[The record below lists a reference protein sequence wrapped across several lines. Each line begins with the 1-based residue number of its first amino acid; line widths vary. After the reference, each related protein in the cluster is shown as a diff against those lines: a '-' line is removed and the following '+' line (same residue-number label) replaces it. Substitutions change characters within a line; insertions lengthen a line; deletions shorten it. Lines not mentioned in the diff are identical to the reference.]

1 MKQYQILFHPEH
13 GYKVVSTNSLDYSD
27 YLFTGYE
34 IKFTGNKKQCE
45 SQLDEMES
53 TGALAD

>member
-1 MKQYQILFHPEH
+1 MKQYQLLFHPEH
-13 GYKVVSTNSLDYSD
+13 GYRVVSTNALDYSD
-27 YLFTGYE
+27 YIMTGWE
-34 IKFTGNKKQCE
+34 EKFTGNKKQCE